1 MFSIRGTPRAVRELA
16 LFGSFCSASVLVVTT
31 AGTAQLLADEGSD
44 ALPLVYL
51 LLAAVSIPVAWS
63 LSRALGRRSA
73 IVVCRTACLVGLG
86 ASGVLQVALL
96 LQVEG
101 CNLAIC
107 TIGYV
112 LEIILDT
119 MFWLVAADY
128 LPTRDLKRYT
138 PKLAM
143 AFAVGGVVG
152 GVSATLFCWA
162 FSADY
167 LMLLACALLAVCS
180 GLASRISR
188 RLRPLDEKEPSAAE
202 PGLLDTLQ
210 SSCAIFRSFPIAGL
224 IATSILL
231 MSALFCLQDY
241 LSMTIFAETFAGED
255 ELARFMSL
263 VFAGQQACEL
273 LVLATCGSLVIERA
287 GPLVRNLVFPLSTAL
302 CLIALLGSW
311 TLPVALLV
319 SFNANSI
326 SNGVFE
332 PVKTMNYAAVPYRS
346 LGPIR
351 MLVEGMIYPL
361 GIAGS
366 GAGLLVLQSRFAPE
380 TALSLALLLSAF
392 FLGASALLG
401 AMYVPSMIRSLR
413 VRTVSPSRYA
423 RSFGKGLL
431 SRSEARKLLTR
442 TGGGGGH
449 AEDLV
454 RELFP
459 RLVRAGVV
467 GGEKRRLF
475 GQRSRWAWMHQPA
488 PLNNGGVSTNRAR
501 SRPAVPD
508 FETLAFGLD
517 HARVQV
523 RHSAAKNIAGH
534 GDKALPW
541 LATRLR
547 SERPE
552 TAEAAILA
560 LGLIGSRRAR
570 HLLRRHLQPL
580 LLQAQRTL
588 AALAEVRQLM
598 QAGDHPIHG
607 ALFCQALEDRNHAVL
622 GRVLAVQAALGHR
635 RDISLLHHLA
645 VSGQIRERS
654 DAIEALTSAQAGR
667 FLRPH
672 LHLLEPQASPDEPSP
687 CPLARPQ
694 ARRSTAAEIDAILWA
709 AAAEDWW
716 LRLLVAPLLTTIHPF
731 PGKPEEVA
739 MLNVVLFLKSLP
751 LFNPLRFECI
761 ARAAAA
767 SESVTLSPG
776 DPLPATANPCEYVHI
791 LRDGHMELLA
801 EGCAVHVLEPGAF
814 LGVGAVIGDSDGDV
828 AARAISKCHLLRLPA
843 SVVADLAAENP
854 QMLRTLLRDTHR
866 LQRAAYLRL
875 AGGPATGKPL
885 AGASGG
891 MGENQKTEASA
902 NHGLTCIKNRS
913 VAR

>member
-1 MFSIRGTPRAVRELA
+1 MFSFRGAPGAVRELA
-16 LFGSFCSASVLVVTT
+16 LLGGFCAASVLVVTT
-31 AGTAQLLADEGSD
+31 AGTAQLLADEGSE
-44 ALPLVYL
+44 ALPVVYL

-73 IVVCRTACLVGLG
+73 IVVCRTACLVGL
-86 ASGVLQVALL
+86 AVSGLLQVALQA
-96 LQVEG
+96 QVVG

-107 TIGYV
+107 IIGYV

-143 AFAVGGVVG
+143 AFAVGGVAG
-152 GVSATLFCWA
+152 GVSASLFCRA
-162 FSADY
+162 LSADY
-167 LMLLACALLAVCS
+167 LMLLACTFLAVCCRLS
-180 GLASRISR
+180 SRISR
-188 RLRPLDEKEPSAAE
+188 RLQPLDDKEAADEE
-202 PGLLDTLQ
+202 PGLLDTLRA
-210 SSCAIFRSFPIAGL
+210 SCAVFRSFPIAGL

-241 LSMTIFAETFAGED
+241 LSMTIFADTFAGED
-255 ELARFMSL
+255 ELARFMAL
-263 VFAGQQACEL
+263 VFAGQQALEIL
-273 LVLATCGSLVIERA
+273 MLATCGSLVIDRA
-287 GPLVRNLVFPLSTAL
+287 GPLVRNLVFPLSTVI

-319 SFNANSI
+319 SFNANSV

-332 PVKTMNYAAVPYRS
+332 PVKTMNYAAVPHRS

-392 FLGASALLG
+392 FLGSSALLG
-401 AMYVPSMIRSLR
+401 AMYAPSMIRSLR
-413 VRTVSPSRYA
+413 VRTVAPSQYL

-431 SRSEARKLLTR
+431 SRSDALKLLTR
-442 TGGGGGH
+442 TGDEVSH
-449 AEDLV
+449 AEELV
-454 RELFP
+454 SELFP
-459 RLVRAGVV
+459 RLVCARGVV
-467 GGEKRRLF
+467 TKKRGLLGG
-475 GQRSRWAWMHQPA
+475 GSRWTRTHQPG
-488 PLNNGGVSTNRAR
+488 PLNTRRVGPNQTR
-501 SRPAVPD
+501 SHPAVPD
-508 FETLAFGLD
+508 IDTLALGLD
-517 HARVQV
+517 HAKAEV
-523 RHSAAKNIAGH
+523 RHAAANDIARH
-534 GDKALPW
+534 GDEALPL

-552 TAEAAILA
+552 IAEAAILA

-570 HLLRRHLQPL
+570 RLLRGHLRPL
-580 LLQAQRTL
+580 RLRAQRTL

-598 QAGDHPIHG
+598 QAGGRPTIHG
-607 ALFCQALEDRNHAVL
+607 PLFSQALEDCNHAIL
-622 GRVLAVQAALGHR
+622 GRVLAVQAALGDR

-645 VSGQIRERS
+645 RSGQIRERS
-654 DAIEALTSAQAGR
+654 DAIEALTSAQAGQ

-672 LHLLEPQASPDEPSP
+672 LHLLEPRDSPDKTSGRTP
-687 CPLARPQ
+687 ARQ
-694 ARRSTAAEIDAILWA
+694 STAAEIDAILWA

-716 LRLLVAPLLTTIHPF
+716 LRLLVAPLLTTVHPF
-731 PGKPEEVA
+731 PGKLEEVA
-739 MLNVVLFLKSLP
+739 MLNMVLFLKSLP
-751 LFNPLRFECI
+751 LFSPLRFESI
-761 ARAAAA
+761 ARAGAAA
-767 SESVTLSPG
+767 ECVTLSPG
-776 DPLPATANPCEYVHI
+776 EHLPTSADPCGYVHI
-791 LRDGHMELLA
+791 LRNGHMELLA
-801 EGCAVHVLEPGAF
+801 RGCAVHVLEAGAF
-814 LGVGAVIGDSDGDV
+814 WGVGAVIGDDDGDV

-843 SVVADLAAENP
+843 SVIADLAAENP

-875 AGGPATGKPL
+875 AGGSGTSKPL
-885 AGASGG
+885 AGAGSASLGVL
-891 MGENQKTEASA
+891 EDQQAEASA
-902 NHGLTCIKNRS
+902 NHGFTRVKNRS